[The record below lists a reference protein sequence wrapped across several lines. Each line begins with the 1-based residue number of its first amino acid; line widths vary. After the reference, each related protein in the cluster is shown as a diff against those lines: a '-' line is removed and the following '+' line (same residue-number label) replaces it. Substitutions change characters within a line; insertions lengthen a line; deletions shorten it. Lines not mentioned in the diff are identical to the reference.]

1 MMPASANRPQSIVF
15 VFLDG
20 VGIGPEEDNPLAVA
34 AMPFLDAVLD
44 GVRPTA
50 RHPLIVTDRGAA
62 FPVDACLGMAGRP
75 QSATGQAAL
84 LTGRNVPGEL
94 GEHYGPK
101 PNAGVRR
108 VLDQGT
114 VFSTLVGAGVSVA
127 SANAYPPSF
136 FRGIQSGRRLLSAIP
151 YALTAAG
158 LPLHDVEA
166 YTAEQAISGTITG
179 RDWHRNA
186 ALRNVPVHEP
196 AAAGRL
202 VGALTQRARFVFF
215 EHWVTDVLGHRRAL
229 RQAAPHFSLV
239 DGFLEGLTAS
249 LDISQTLVMV
259 GSDHGNV
266 EESDHGRHTR
276 NPALGLMWGAGFAEY
291 AKRINN
297 LTDFR
302 PLIEDLMIV
311 PQ

>member
-1 MMPASANRPQSIVF
+1 MMPASANRPKSIVF

-20 VGIGPEEDNPLAVA
+20 VGIGPEEDNPLVVA
-34 AMPFLDAVLD
+34 AMPFLDAMLG

-62 FPVDACLGMAGRP
+62 FPVDACLGVEGRP

-84 LTGRNVPGEL
+84 LTGCNVPGEL

-108 VLDQGT
+108 VLDRGT

-136 FRGIQSGRRLLSAIP
+136 FSGIQSGRRLLSAIP

-158 LPLHDVEA
+158 LPLHGVEA

-179 RDWHRNA
+179 RDWHRHA
-186 ALRNVPVHEP
+186 ALGDVPVHEP
-196 AAAGRL
+196 AAAGRI
-202 VGALTQRARFVFF
+202 VGNLTQRARFVFY
-215 EHWVTDVLGHRRAL
+215 EHWVTDVLGHRRTL
-229 RQAAPHFSLV
+229 RQAVDHFALIDS
-239 DGFLEGLTAS
+239 FLESLTES
-249 LDISQTLVMV
+249 LDLSVTLVMV

-266 EESDHGRHTR
+266 EESGHGRHTR
-276 NPALGLMWGAGFAEY
+276 NPALGLMWGAGFAEC
-291 AKRINN
+291 AERINK

-302 PLIEDLMIV
+302 PLIEDLLTT

>member
-1 MMPASANRPQSIVF
+1 MSTDANRIHSIIF

-20 VGIGPEEDNPLAVA
+20 VGIGPEQGNPLVA
-34 AMPFLDAVLD
+34 ADMPFLDAMLD

-50 RHPLIVTDRGAA
+50 NLPLIVTDRAAA
-62 FPVDACLGMAGRP
+62 FPVDACLGVAGRP

-101 PNAGVRR
+101 PNPAVRR

-114 VFSTLVGAGVSVA
+114 VFSTLVGADVSVA
-127 SANAYPPSF
+127 SANAYPPGF
-136 FRGIQSGRRLLSAIP
+136 FSGILSGRRLLSAIP

-158 LPLHDVEA
+158 LLLHDVEA

-179 RDWHRNA
+179 RDWHRHA
-186 ALRNVPVHEP
+186 ALGDVPVHEP
-196 AAAGRL
+196 AAAGCI
-202 VGALTQRARFVFF
+202 VGNLTQRARFVFY
-215 EHWVTDVLGHRRAL
+215 EHWVTDVLGHRRTL
-229 RQAAPHFSLV
+229 RPAADHFALV
-239 DGFLEGLTAS
+239 DSFLEGLTES
-249 LDISQTLVMV
+249 LDLSATLVMV

-276 NPALGLMWGAGFAEY
+276 NPALGLMWGAGFAEH
-291 AKRINN
+291 AERIKR

-302 PLIEDLMIV
+302 PVIEDLLIT